1 MQMSDKGNRSREKV
15 LDEAFKLF
23 QQKGFGATSINDL
36 MAASGL
42 KKGTLYFHFSGKE
55 EIGMLVLQRARTELM
70 DFLDKTLTGTTP
82 AACLLNYFDRTLEWH
97 RRLEFVGGCIFGNAA
112 LEMADSNDAFALFI
126 SQVFE
131 EWEEKIRPVIVAAQ
145 EAGQV
150 STDLTADVLAHHVV
164 TATEG
169 AIMLSRLRK
178 NDQPLSSC
186 FDSLRELLILKAL

>member
-1 MQMSDKGNRSREKV
+1 MSGKGSRSKEKV
-15 LDEAFKLF
+15 IEEAFKLF

-42 KKGTLYFHFSGKE
+42 KKGTLYFHFSDKE

-112 LEMADSNDAFALFI
+112 LEMADSNDLYARFI
-126 SQVFE
+126 SQVFA
-131 EWEEKIRPVIVAAQ
+131 EWGEKIRMVIAAAQ
-145 EAGQV
+145 GAGQIR
-150 STDLTADVLAHHVV
+150 TDLTADALAHHVV

-178 NDQPLSSC
+178 DDQQLISC
-186 FDSLRELLILKAL
+186 FDSLRTLLILKDL

>member
-1 MQMSDKGNRSREKV
+1 MSDKGARSREKV

-23 QQKGFGATSINDL
+23 QHKGFGATTINDL
-36 MAASGL
+36 MEASGL

-55 EIGMLVLQRARTELM
+55 EIGMLVLQRAQTELT

-82 AACLLNYFDRTLEWH
+82 AACLANYFDRTLEWQ

-112 LEMADSNDAFALFI
+112 LEMADSNDAFARFI

-131 EWEEKIRPVIVAAQ
+131 EWEEKIRCVIAAAQ
-145 EAGQV
+145 EAGQIR
-150 STDLTADVLAHHVV
+150 SDLTADALAHHVV

-169 AIMLSRLRK
+169 AIMFSRLRK
-178 NDQPLSSC
+178 NDQPLITC
-186 FDSLRELLILKAL
+186 FDSLRSLLALQT